1 MELLLWLPFAALCLA
16 TIACQVGYMDD
27 AKNRG
32 GAIAPTGLRS
42 KPIAGDKDSDSTNP
56 DINNRNG

>member
-42 KPIAGDKDSDSTNP
+42 KPNALGNKPPGADT
-56 DINNRNG
+56 NRNG

>member
-42 KPIAGDKDSDSTNP
+42 KPNTPSNKPPGTDTHGNW
-56 DINNRNG
+56 